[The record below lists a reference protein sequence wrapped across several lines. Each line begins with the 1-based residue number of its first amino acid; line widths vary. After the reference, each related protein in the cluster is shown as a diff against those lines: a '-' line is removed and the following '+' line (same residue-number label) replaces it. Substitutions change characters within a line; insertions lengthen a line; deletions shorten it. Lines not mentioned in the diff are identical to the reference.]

1 MPATYM
7 LLALLNTVTI
17 KEINLVTT
25 TDVLLVILNTVLLGI
40 AVGALILVSRID
52 KRAKDDAERLYQ
64 ALPPVWQTVVL
75 KLIEVADKVVEVGKE
90 VTDGE
95 PNQE

>member
-1 MPATYM
+1 M
-7 LLALLNTVTI
+7 
-17 KEINLVTT
+17 TT